1 MKEYKVLRLQE
12 GVDPVSETK
21 IEFALNEMAKHGWA
35 FVQMSTGQITY
46 EDQGMCM
53 VPTWVYLIF
62 EHNSVT

>member
-1 MKEYKVLRLQE
+1 MKEYKVLLLQK

-21 IEFALNEMAKHGWA
+21 IESALNEMAKLGWT

-62 EHNSVT
+62 EHTSVT